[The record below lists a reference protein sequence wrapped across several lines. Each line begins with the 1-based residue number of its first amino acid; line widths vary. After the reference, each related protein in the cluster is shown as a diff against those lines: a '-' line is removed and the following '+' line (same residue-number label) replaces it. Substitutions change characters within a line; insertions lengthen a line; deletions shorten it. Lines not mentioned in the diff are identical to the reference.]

1 MATGTSIFLYKY
13 QINST
18 FLSIQNPQEA
28 LATSLLLMASTE
40 PTMPNRSSTSRAR
53 KAASAQKK
61 QPQRGMGVA
70 QLERLRVE
78 EWKKMTGITHLQPMS
93 LPGHFRYQIPYQFA
107 EPPPAPASGQVQP
120 GLGSPGWVPRFG
132 GGGFHGFSGGG
143 GFRVVDP
150 YRNDGAVGTLTEASR
165 ELSSCQRWIVF
176 LIAVMS
182 ALSKTEKTQL
192 RQRVGFVILLQKKR
206 MNADNL
212 GFSGGREK
220 YAETPPINSCDF
232 LGLDM
237 ANDENRDLSRRR
249 SPMTATY
256 ACYNH
261 SEDAE
266 VVAVHR
272 KGNSVNGRIFMEYEF
287 FPGKGEASTS
297 VVGGGGGGGE
307 ASLAIPTAEAA
318 TTTSSR
324 NASNV
329 VDLSLKLS
337 Y

>member
-18 FLSIQNPQEA
+18 FLSLQNPQEA

-53 KAASAQKK
+53 KASSAQKK

-78 EWKKMTGITHLQPMS
+78 EWQKMTGITHLQPMS

-107 EPPPAPASGQVQP
+107 EPPPAPASGPVQP
-120 GLGSPGWVPRFG
+120 GLGSPGWVPRLG

-150 YRNDGAVGTLTEASR
+150 YRNGGAVGTLTEASR
-165 ELSSCQRWIVF
+165 ELSSMPKMDCVF
-176 LIAVMS
+176 DHCDVCF
-182 ALSKTEKTQL
+182 K
-192 RQRVGFVILLQKKR
+192 KKR

-220 YAETPPINSCDF
+220 YAETPPINSFDF

-237 ANDENRDLSRRR
+237 ANDENRDLRRRR
-249 SPMTATY
+249 SPMTASY

-297 VVGGGGGGGE
+297 VVGGGGGGE
-307 ASLAIPTAEAA
+307 ASLAIPTAAAA